1 MMTHHRHPHRL
12 TCIQDHMVNI
22 MLNHKELPN
31 DKMTHGCLMID
42 DMMKDDMMKD
52 DMMKDDMMTDDS
64 LYNVS
69 LMSNLKNQ
77 EELKRINQLNNNQ

>member
-1 MMTHHRHPHRL
+1 MFEFQLMTHHRHPHRL

-31 DKMTHGCLMID
+31 DKMTHGCLM
-42 DMMKDDMMKD
+42 KD

-69 LMSNLKNQ
+69 LMSNLMNQ
-77 EELKRINQLNNNQ
+77 EELKRINQLNNNR